1 MYRNCKHI
9 LLNEE
14 LLDSVEIIIKRSLI
28 PLVIPQ
34 KEMQMCLQTVVFYKK
49 FTFYLTEYL
58 MTFALGYYFIFTL
71 ASALIEAG

>member
-49 FTFYLTEYL
+49 FTFYLTE
-58 MTFALGYYFIFTL
+58 LGYYFIFTL